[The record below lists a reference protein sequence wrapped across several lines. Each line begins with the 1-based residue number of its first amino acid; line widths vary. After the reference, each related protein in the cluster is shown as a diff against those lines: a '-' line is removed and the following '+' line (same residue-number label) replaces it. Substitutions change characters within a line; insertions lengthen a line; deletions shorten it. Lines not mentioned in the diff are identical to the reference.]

1 MEKGQERVSI
11 EVRSPENKIEK
22 YSAAVAPSK
31 QVYSFQN
38 VFEPVESIQ
47 FTSLSLYVSI
57 QCVCCGQF
65 RFLGLGLSQPHG
77 IEDGGNLQENH
88 LKKNIFQN
96 CFFATGFQR
105 CSAVEIYGGWG
116 VLSPSMYPQLLETSS
131 AHREKCLKVTP
142 QPQQSAK
149 VREPRPFAAQSRFL
163 WSLEATLLKS
173 YAHLML
179 PIDSF
184 MKSHHQ
190 PPFAHLGIPGPP
202 RSWQE

>member
-1 MEKGQERVSI
+1 MGATSRRIILKKTSSKTVFCHGVSAVQCSRNLWRLGSVVSI
-11 EVRSPENKIEK
+11 H
-22 YSAAVAPSK
+22 
-31 QVYSFQN
+31 
-38 VFEPVESIQ
+38 
-47 FTSLSLYVSI
+47 VS
-57 QCVCCGQF
+57 
-65 RFLGLGLSQPHG
+65 S
-77 IEDGGNLQENH
+77 
-88 LKKNIFQN
+88 
-96 CFFATGFQR
+96 T
-105 CSAVEIYGGWG
+105 
-116 VLSPSMYPQLLETSS
+116 LETSS

>member
-1 MEKGQERVSI
+1 
-11 EVRSPENKIEK
+11 
-22 YSAAVAPSK
+22 
-31 QVYSFQN
+31 
-38 VFEPVESIQ
+38 
-47 FTSLSLYVSI
+47 
-57 QCVCCGQF
+57 
-65 RFLGLGLSQPHG
+65 
-77 IEDGGNLQENH
+77 
-88 LKKNIFQN
+88 
-96 CFFATGFQR
+96 
-105 CSAVEIYGGWG
+105 
-116 VLSPSMYPQLLETSS
+116 MYPQLLETSS

-202 RSWQE
+202 RSWQEWTPWTWNVASMQLWSWSWRPVNRPWRTSGSKLSCHVMSCHFCRSNCLRVSSFGGIGEDLQAHLQPLRDSTGRDYLWVQNAMLFLTCLHWFGGWCSMQIHVIFIASYE